1 MPCLEGLVHLFQSGT
16 PRHYDAMSRVE
27 TAELAHVSGAV
38 FAGLVTTLRPD
49 GDSAS
54 HGPATIDTRCL
65 RRAIYEFGCV
75 VIRGF
80 IPKPDVELYAG
91 IAERTFD
98 TCRQMLQIL
107 KVPDNVPI
115 HDITDLRLRRFVQNI
130 RMGQLEQDYFD
141 RLILG
146 DSIYDV
152 SDRRSDAAKFH
163 PHLAWR

>member
-1 MPCLEGLVHLFQSGT
+1 M
-16 PRHYDAMSRVE
+16 
-27 TAELAHVSGAV
+27 SGAV

-98 TCRQMLQIL
+98 TCRQMLQI
-107 KVPDNVPI
+107 
-115 HDITDLRLRRFVQNI
+115 RRCRIMVEL
-130 RMGQLEQDYFD
+130 RMGAVAWPCGNARFPSPLIEPDVRISRI
-141 RLILG
+141 RL
-146 DSIYDV
+146 
-152 SDRRSDAAKFH
+152 SDWLHREAHGKDH
-163 PHLAWR
+163 